1 MKSAYLGT
9 RSQTLSKFAIY
20 TYAVQLLTKQDV
32 IPCRRRRLID
42 MLGLLGSEGESEE
55 GLSKEDHSDIEQL
68 LMTSLDDEGRN
79 K

>member
-1 MKSAYLGT
+1 
-9 RSQTLSKFAIY
+9 
-20 TYAVQLLTKQDV
+20 
-32 IPCRRRRLID
+32 

-79 K
+79 R